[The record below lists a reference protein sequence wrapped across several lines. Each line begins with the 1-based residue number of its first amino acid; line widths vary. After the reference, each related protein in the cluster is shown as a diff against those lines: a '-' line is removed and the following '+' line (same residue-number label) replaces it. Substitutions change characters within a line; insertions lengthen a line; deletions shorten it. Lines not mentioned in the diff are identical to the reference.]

1 MRKVTIVGYL
11 RTPISRARPNKPEKD
26 AFNSLRMD
34 DCAALLIKEILKKG
48 KVTPEAVNR
57 CIIGCANQQG
67 EQWLYGGRV
76 VSLLA
81 DLPHSTPA
89 VAVDVQCGSSM
100 AAVHMGAME
109 IALGYSDIVLAGGLE
124 HMTHVPMRSGTK
136 PNPSLFHQNRFD
148 LAKINKSV
156 ADMYDSQEERYL
168 MPSMGDTA
176 ELLAKEAGITREA
189 MDIWAEKSH
198 KRAVKALKEKFFK
211 DEIMPLEVKGINGA
225 SQVIDR
231 DLSIRFDTNYEQI
244 ASLKPAFREDGL
256 ITAGN
261 SSPLNSGASIV
272 LLMSEEKAREY
283 GIIPMAEIISLGWG
297 GVDPILM
304 GKGPLPASKMALD
317 RAGLTAKDVDF
328 WEINEAFAVVVL
340 WNIAQMQIKPEKV
353 NIKGGAIALGHALGM
368 TGARLVGTLARILKL
383 EGGKYGLAT
392 ACIGGGQGLATL
404 IKRYGG

>member
-1 MRKVTIVGYL
+1 MRKVTITGFL
-11 RTPISRARPNKPEKD
+11 RTPISRARPNKPERD

-34 DCAALLIKEILKKG
+34 ECAAQLIREILKK
-48 KVTPEAVNR
+48 VNVAPEAVNR

-109 IALGYSDIVLAGGLE
+109 IAMGYSDIVLTGGLE

-136 PNPSLFHQNRFD
+136 PNPALFHQNRFD
-148 LAKINKSV
+148 LDKISKTV
-156 ADMYDSQEERYL
+156 ADMYDSRDGRYL

-176 ELLAKEAGITREA
+176 ELLAREAGITREA
-189 MDIWAEKSH
+189 MDFWAEKSH
-198 KRAVKALKEKFFK
+198 KCAARALDEGFFK
-211 DEIMPLEVKGINGA
+211 DEILPLEVKDAAGA
-225 SQVIDR
+225 KQVIDR
-231 DLSIRFDTNYEQI
+231 DLSIRPDTDYKKI
-244 ASLKPAFREDGL
+244 ASLKPAFSEDGI

-261 SSPLNSGASIV
+261 SSPLNSGASMI
-272 LLMSEEKAREY
+272 LLMSEDKAREY
-283 GIIPMAEIISLGWG
+283 GLDPLAEIVSLGWG
-297 GVDPILM
+297 GVDPLLM
-304 GKGPLPASKMALD
+304 GKGPLPASKMALA
-317 RAGLTAKDVDF
+317 RAGLTAGDVDL

-340 WNIAQMQIKPEKV
+340 WNMAQMQIDPEKV
-353 NIKGGAIALGHALGM
+353 NVKGGAIALGHALGM
-368 TGARLVGTLARILKL
+368 TGARLVGTLARILNV

-404 IKRYGG
+404 IKRC